1 MNEVYSQHLP
11 PGPTPLVE
19 IGAIHQINNG
29 KSIDYRGEA
38 PYRHLI
44 IILEE
49 VQIDSADERESF
61 LYANVK
67 IVMQR
72 VDGGLTLYR
81 FNTIWLSQSPFHL
94 TPFLF
99 SLTHAL
105 F

>member
-1 MNEVYSQHLP
+1 M
-11 PGPTPLVE
+11 E

-72 VDGGLTLYR
+72 VDGGLIQYGYTH
-81 FNTIWLSQSPFHL
+81 SPILPDIFSF
-94 TPFLF
+94 PFDLF
-99 SLTHAL
+99 A
-105 F
+105 

>member
-1 MNEVYSQHLP
+1 M
-11 PGPTPLVE
+11 E

-72 VDGGLTLYR
+72 VDGGLFCTGLIQYGY
-81 FNTIWLSQSPFHL
+81 THSPILPDIFFF
-94 TPFLF
+94 PFDLF
-99 SLTHAL
+99 A
-105 F
+105 